1 MDNDASRVVVVKE
14 WSGKYQINEFYRPIA
29 KKLVEKFPELIH
41 VQPKGILFLDNTQGK
56 KEHRGKKV
64 LAQISMF
71 PEKWNQIIYQ
81 LTGRAYLYMIEFFK
95 ENLQEASREQIIAV
109 VYHELKH
116 IGKDGELVAH
126 DIEDWDVMYHKLGHD
141 WTAKNRDIPDLLG
154 YGVDWDNILQPSL
167 FQAVS
172 DLNKFDSRLEIST
185 TLREPEIGG

>member
-1 MDNDASRVVVVKE
+1 MDNNSGRIVVVKE
-14 WSGKYQINEFYRPIA
+14 WAGKYQINEFYRPIA
-29 KKLVEKFPELIH
+29 QGLAAKFTELRH
-41 VQPKGILFLDNTQGK
+41 VQPKGILFVDNTQGK

-71 PEKWNQIIYQ
+71 PEKWYQIIYQ

-95 ENLQEASREQIIAV
+95 ENLQEATREQIIAV

-141 WTAKNRDIPDLLG
+141 WMAKNRDIPDLLEE
-154 YGVDWDNILQPSL
+154 GVDWDNLLQPNL
-167 FQAVS
+167 FS
-172 DLNKFDSRLEIST
+172 ELKKLDRLDDLNELNEFN
-185 TLREPEIGG
+185 